1 MSHIKKLLRMI
12 ITGKYPQLRLRRNRY
27 HQWSRKL
34 ITENNLSVNDLILP
48 IFIIDGKNKK
58 IPVKTMPGVF
68 RYSLDKLNSVVQSA
82 IYLGIPMVALFPYT
96 KGSLK
101 NLLGTESLNPNNLVC
116 RACKQIK
123 KKFKNKIGIMC
134 DVALD
139 PYTSHGH
146 DGVFLKGDVDN
157 DETVKILSEQALIQA
172 SAGCDVLAPSD
183 MMDGRIGVI
192 RKKLDK
198 NGFKHVQIISYA
210 VKFASNYYGPF
221 RDAVGSKN
229 LLKGDKKTYQMDFKN
244 SDESL
249 REVTLDI
256 KEGADMIIVKPGLP
270 YLDIIQKIKNKYKI
284 PVIAYQ
290 VSGEYSM
297 ICNSIEKKILN
308 QEAIIETLIS
318 FKRAGANAIITYFA
332 DKIAKKLK

>member
-34 ITENNLSVNDLILP
+34 ITENSLSVNDLILP

-82 IYLGIPMVALFPYT
+82 IHLGIPMVALFPYT

-101 NLLGTESLNPNNLVC
+101 NPLGTESLNPDNLVC

-192 RKKLDK
+192 RKTLDK

-210 VKFASNYYGPF
+210 VKFASHYYGPF

-229 LLKGDKKTYQMDFKN
+229 LLKGDKQTYQMDFKN
-244 SDESL
+244 SDEAL